1 MMSGLPPEIA
11 QAEAELADLQDE
23 AAAQIEKTDEVVEA
37 MGSEKSRLIV
47 TITLLVIF
55 GLALIGY
62 GAWAVFG
69 DTTGFICADQAA
81 QTAMTCT
88 GRWSETKG
96 VLEGIVI
103 SALLPLVTLT
113 LGYYFGKA
121 TGADA

>member
-1 MMSGLPPEIA
+1 MMAGLPPEIA
-11 QAEAELADLQDE
+11 QLETELAELQEEAE
-23 AAAQIEKTDEVVEA
+23 AQIEATNDAVDA

-47 TITLLVIF
+47 TISIIVLF

-69 DTTGFICADQAA
+69 EAAGYICPDQAA
-81 QTAMTCT
+81 EAARLCT
-88 GRWSETKG
+88 SRWSETKG
-96 VLEGIVI
+96 ILEGIVM

-113 LGYYFGKA
+113 FGYYFGKA